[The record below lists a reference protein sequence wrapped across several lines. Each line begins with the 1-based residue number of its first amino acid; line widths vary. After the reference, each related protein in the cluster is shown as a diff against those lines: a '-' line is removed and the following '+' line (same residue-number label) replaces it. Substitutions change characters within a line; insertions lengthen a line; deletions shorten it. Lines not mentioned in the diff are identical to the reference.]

1 VDPVQLI
8 RANAPLG
15 AKALPSEIVP
25 AIEET
30 VRANFARSIEAE

>member
-1 VDPVQLI
+1 VDLVQLI